1 MFVSKLPR
9 HSCNEQPSFTCCDHK
24 NAVLS
29 NHLSRLH
36 CGSNGIYLWLITQ
49 YKNPSSAVPRR
60 SSVNFPRGPIMHVIR
75 MDFRRV
81 YGILVLVNI
90 SLVTSKVSSGV

>member
-1 MFVSKLPR
+1 
-9 HSCNEQPSFTCCDHK
+9 
-24 NAVLS
+24 
-29 NHLSRLH
+29 
-36 CGSNGIYLWLITQ
+36 
-49 YKNPSSAVPRR
+49 
-60 SSVNFPRGPIMHVIR
+60 MHVIR